1 MAEKKKE
8 NKKALVAGFHIV
20 WATDDCINKDTQ
32 SILGSLT
39 SLSLA
44 KAYYSL
50 FQAKYFDCCCYY
62 CHLKHMI
69 LHKIMGKA
77 DNYKYLNSELKL
89 DEFKE
94 KGSPY
99 PSYEE

>member
-1 MAEKKKE
+1 
-8 NKKALVAGFHIV
+8 
-20 WATDDCINKDTQ
+20 
-32 SILGSLT
+32 
-39 SLSLA
+39 
-44 KAYYSL
+44 
-50 FQAKYFDCCCYY
+50 
-62 CHLKHMI
+62 MI